1 MNNEK
6 RQLQE
11 GQGILFANESQNVSA
26 PNYKGII
33 KINGEIISI
42 VAWKNK
48 SKAGQEYISIQKDKK
63 GVSKEADPGQTSN

>member
-11 GQGILFANESQNVSA
+11 GQGILFANQSQNVSA
-26 PNYKGII
+26 PNYKGSI
-33 KINGEIISI
+33 KINGEIINI

-63 GVSKEADPGQTSN
+63 EFYVEKMGLK